1 MFIASEM
8 KGMYAAVFLSE
19 MAAGIITVTMPIL
32 TGLSMKRL
40 SISGSTKNPAGSRSL
55 QALRNL
61 LHGIITMRYDPNR
74 QA

>member
-1 MFIASEM
+1 MFLAPEM

-32 TGLSMKRL
+32 GLSMKRL